1 MLLCYHEEVRIID
14 KESNSGKI
22 IRALGIG
29 IGITVAL
36 SNRRSSYKIT
46 KLLIKEIF
54 GLNKKPRNLPSY
66 FLKLRKQKLIEIK
79 EEGKYHRVVLTEN
92 GERVFMRFNYEEL
105 CIKEPKIWDRNF
117 RMIVFDVPE
126 KKRAARDS
134 LREKMKE
141 LGCVKFNDSVWVYP
155 YPCQKEIDF
164 IANYWEI
171 GKYVHF
177 VLVKDITNRDLLER
191 SFGL

>member
-1 MLLCYHEEVRIID
+1 MCYYGFMRIVD

-22 IRALGIG
+22 IRALGMG

-36 SNRRSSYKIT
+36 SNKRASYGVT
-46 KLLIKEIF
+46 KLLVKEIF
-54 GLNKKPRNLPSY
+54 GLNKKPKNMTSY

-79 EEGKYHRVVLTEN
+79 KEGDCYKVVLSEN
-92 GERVFMRFNYEEL
+92 GQKLFLRFNYQEL
-105 CIKEPKIWDRNF
+105 KIKNPKIWDRNF
-117 RMIVFDVPE
+117 RIVVFDIPE
-126 KKRAARDS
+126 NKRAARDS

-141 LGCVKFNDSVWVYP
+141 LGFIKFNDSVWVYP

-164 IANYWEI
+164 IANYWKI

-177 VLVKDITNRDLLER
+177 ILARDITNRDLLER
-191 SFGL
+191 AFNL

>member
-1 MLLCYHEEVRIID
+1 MRIID

-22 IRALGIG
+22 IRALGMG

-36 SNRRSSYKIT
+36 ANKRTSYKVT

-54 GLNKKPRNLPSY
+54 GLNKRPLNMAGY
-66 FLKLRKQKLIEIK
+66 FLRLRKQKLIDIK
-79 EEGKYHRVVLTEN
+79 EDGSYHKIVLTEN
-92 GERVFMRFNYEEL
+92 GREVYLRFNYEEL
-105 CIKEPKIWDRNF
+105 EIKTPKIWDRNF
-117 RMIVFDVPE
+117 RIIVFDIPE
-126 KKRAARDS
+126 TKRAARNS

-141 LGCVKFNDSVWVYP
+141 LRCIRFNNSVWVYP

-164 IANYWEI
+164 IANYWGI

-177 VLVKDITNRDLLER
+177 ILARDITNRDLLER
-191 SFGL
+191 AFNL